1 MRSQG
6 KESEE
11 DSSAPANV
19 ASKGNSG
26 IEAFAEK
33 IELPTALNLPL
44 TKYERSR
51 IIGSRAL
58 QISLGA
64 PILVEAPPNAAD
76 PITIAEIELKAN
88 VLPITIRRKL
98 PGGRQEN
105 IPLSKL
111 PMDWL

>member
-1 MRSQG
+1 MRSQE
-6 KESEE
+6 KESE
-11 DSSAPANV
+11 DGSSTPANV
-19 ASKGNSG
+19 TGKSSFVGDTL
-26 IEAFAEK
+26 AEK
-33 IELPTALNLPL
+33 LELPTPLTLPL
-44 TKYERSR
+44 TKYEKSR

-64 PILVEAPPNAAD
+64 PILVTISPGTAD

-88 VLPITIRRKL
+88 ALPITIRRKL

-111 PMDWL
+111 RMEW

>member
-6 KESEE
+6 KEGED
-11 DSSAPANV
+11 DSSTPADV
-19 ASKGNSG
+19 TEKPGSVRDTL
-26 IEAFAEK
+26 AEK
-33 IELPTALNLPL
+33 LELPTALTLPL
-44 TKYERSR
+44 TKYEKSR

-64 PILVEAPPNAAD
+64 PILVTIPPGAVD

-88 VLPITIRRKL
+88 ALPITIRRKL